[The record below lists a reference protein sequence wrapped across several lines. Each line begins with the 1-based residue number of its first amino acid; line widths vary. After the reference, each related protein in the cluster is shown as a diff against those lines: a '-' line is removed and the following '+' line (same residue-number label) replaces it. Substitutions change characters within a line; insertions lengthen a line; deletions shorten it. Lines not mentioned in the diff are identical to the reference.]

1 MTKNIIYPIYF
12 KDLLLNNV
20 PAKIMNFS
28 LSLDDA
34 SKTDIYKFISSPSD
48 YIKTISPESYLLYDK
63 FISGE

>member
-1 MTKNIIYPIYF
+1 
-12 KDLLLNNV
+12 
-20 PAKIMNFS
+20 MNFS